1 MKKKNSFILQNEN
14 SIYYECGYSCDNVIF
29 LSLGSESFFITDAR
43 YELEAKLFVQN
54 SQVVISNDII
64 KSAKK
69 ILTKNN
75 IKSITIDPYDFS
87 LAQFKLLSKKLD
99 INFIQEA
106 NFSKQKRIIKTNDE
120 IKLLKKAMSLGRDGF
135 AKFNKFIKNSNKL
148 YDEKY
153 LNFKAISCMSNYGK
167 YDLSFDPIVAV
178 DQNSAKPHALPT
190 KDKYDKKTNLLLM
203 DAGIKYKRYC
213 SDRTVTYINKKD
225 KFQQKIY
232 DIVSKAQQTAIK
244 KAKAGMKASK
254 VDAIAR
260 QIIDK
265 KGYGKYFVHSTGH
278 GVGLDIHEYPNI
290 SSKSDVILEENMVFT
305 IEPGIYLPDRF
316 GIRIEDTVA
325 IQNGRAEIL

>member
-29 LSLGSESFFITDAR
+29 LSLGSESFFITDTR
-43 YELEAKLFVQN
+43 YELEAKFFVQN

-87 LAQFKLLSKKLD
+87 LAQFKLLSKKMD
-99 INFIQEA
+99 IKFIQEA
-106 NFSKQKRIIKTNDE
+106 NFSKRKRIIKTNNE
-120 IKLLKKAMSLGRDGF
+120 IKLIKKAMSLGRDGF
-135 AKFNKFIKNSNKL
+135 TKFNKFIKNSNKL

-178 DQNSAKPHALPT
+178 DQNSARPHALPT

-290 SSKSDVILEENMVFT
+290 SSKNDVILEENMVFT
-305 IEPGIYLPDRF
+305 IEPGIYLPNRF

-325 IQNGRAEIL
+325 IQNGKAEIL